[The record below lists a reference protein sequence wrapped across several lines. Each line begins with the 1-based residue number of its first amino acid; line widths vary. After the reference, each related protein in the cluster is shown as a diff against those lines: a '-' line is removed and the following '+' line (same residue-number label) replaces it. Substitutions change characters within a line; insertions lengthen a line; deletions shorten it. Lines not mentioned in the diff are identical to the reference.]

1 MSFGLTAPTG
11 GRGYY
16 STDSLH
22 TRKIT
27 ADYYPWESLTEMVY
41 ELQPNCVVHG
51 GSAQNIRW
59 VGNEEGYALEEHWST
74 VRKPEFYDKG
84 IPNGKQWMR
93 GHAMVRYGFLQKL
106 MYPSVPVGIIMLRK
120 TIN

>member
-1 MSFGLTAPTG
+1 
-11 GRGYY
+11 
-16 STDSLH
+16 
-22 TRKIT
+22 
-27 ADYYPWESLTEMVY
+27 MV
-41 ELQPNCVVHG
+41 QPNCVVHG

-93 GHAMVRYGFLQKL
+93 GHADGTLWIPSETDVSIRPGWYYHASEDHKL
-106 MYPSVPVGIIMLRK
+106 KSLSQLTDIYYESVGRNSLLLLNLTPQSRRIDS
-120 TIN
+120 